1 MIHEM
6 GIVRKIDNLG
16 RIVFPIEVRNKLGI
30 QIGDS
35 LEIFMDDEKIVFKK
49 YAPGCLFCDFISEIV
64 QYKGKKIC
72 ASCLEELRHT

>member
-1 MIHEM
+1 MYEM

-35 LEIFMDDEKIVFKK
+35 LEIFVDGEQIVFKK
-49 YAPGCLFCDFISEIV
+49 YAPGCLFCNSISRIV
-64 QYKGKKIC
+64 EYEGKKIC
-72 ASCLEELRHT
+72 DSCLRELKHI